1 MCQMYLVFFSEGHQ
15 RSRPLGRVFEFMFS
29 VLRKESSADPLFY
42 NGTGK
47 LFIYELLTMIPDRNF
62 KVAISTT
69 SNPYTDWCGIYQ
81 EGVVSGVVD
90 VLVRPLDPTRG
101 QPVIIGEVK
110 GASGSYTMGLWQ
122 VVAAMQTIA
131 KFGQLVCKCMK

>member
-1 MCQMYLVFFSEGHQ
+1 
-15 RSRPLGRVFEFMFS
+15 MFS

-69 SNPYTDWCGIYQ
+69 SNPYTDWCGT
-81 EGVVSGVVD
+81 EGVVSGIVD
-90 VLVRPLDPTRG
+90 VLVRPLDPIRR

-110 GASGSYTMGLWQ
+110 GASGSLWLQ
-122 VVAAMQTIA
+122 CRLLRSLANWYVNA
-131 KFGQLVCKCMK
+131 